1 MCRMIFPP
9 LWFVSQRQSVS
20 LVPAVSR
27 LNYAAHW
34 CPVGHHPCFYWKNI
48 WPIVTWDFCDPVNL
62 LKISSPC
69 EISARCPLSKRCSLV
84 RVNLNIADIAKVWV
98 TLSVSSLVM
107 RGWLCAVVDHNLAI
121 WRALPRVSQEWREKA
136 RRCKYLWRTIISVTE
151 TGKSSWRAIRGK
163 QVSHFVAVFVNV
175 QPHQF

>member
-1 MCRMIFPP
+1 M
-9 LWFVSQRQSVS
+9 SQRQSVS

-34 CPVGHHPCFYWKNI
+34 CLVGHHPCFYWKII

-69 EISARCPLSKRCSLV
+69 KISARCPLSKRCSLV

-107 RGWLCAVVDHNLAI
+107 RGWLCVVVDHNLAI
-121 WRALPRVSQEWREKA
+121 WRALPRVSQERREKA